1 MMNLPL
7 LNARISSLKI
17 TSVKKEKKKILNV
30 TTHLGFPSA
39 IAPGSVMHSTQR
51 NLNIF
56 EAFWF
61 FYLCTC
67 LYVTKFYLSRG
78 EQTPCATYFT
88 ILLQSFD
95 LLRSKLD
102 ANKMTFPSW
111 HLAVTQ
117 KCNRRAKYERKSL
130 LRTAFR
136 KNSKH

>member
-1 MMNLPL
+1 M
-7 LNARISSLKI
+7 S
-17 TSVKKEKKKILNV
+17 KKKKKILNV
-30 TTHLGFPSA
+30 TTHLSFASA
-39 IAPGSVMHSTQR
+39 IAPGSAMHNTWK

-61 FYLCTC
+61 FNLCMC
-67 LYVTKFYLSRG
+67 LCVTKFCLSRG
-78 EQTPCATYFT
+78 EQTPCATHFT
-88 ILLQSFD
+88 ILLQRFD

-117 KCNRRAKYERKSL
+117 KCNRRAEYERKSL
-130 LRTAFR
+130 LRTMFR